1 MQKVM
6 VVEDDSTIASL
17 IRRVLEDEGFM
28 VVTSD
33 TLEGAWSGMLAEDPE
48 AALVD
53 LRLSWSDSGWDLVQR
68 IRENE
73 HFHDLPV
80 VVVTGSTGDEVVE
93 RARSLGCEYVNK
105 PFSPVSLVDRL
116 RHSMRAAGRIPQLR
130 AWRVVLMLAGY
141 RIDGTIHCAPELDR
155 FSDAWESIVRDP
167 RDYIP
172 VTGATVAADA
182 GGGAM
187 VKDAPVVEV
196 RKDQIL
202 GAYAAR

>member
-1 MQKVM
+1 M

-17 IRRVLEDEGFM
+17 IRRVLEDDGFL

-33 TLEGAWSGMLAEDPE
+33 TLEGAWSGMLAEDPD

-80 VVVTGSTGDEVVE
+80 VVVTGATGDEIVQRTRE
-93 RARSLGCEYVNK
+93 LGCEYVNK

-116 RHSMRAAGRIPQLR
+116 RFALRSAGRIPQLR
-130 AWRVVLMLAGY
+130 PWRVVLLLDGY
-141 RIDGTIHCAPELDR
+141 RIDGTIHCPPELDR
-155 FSDAWESIVRDP
+155 FSDAWEAIVRDP
-167 RDYIP
+167 REYIP
-172 VTGATVAADA
+172 VTDAAVVGDA
-182 GGGAM
+182 GGPS

-196 RKDQIL
+196 RKDRVL
-202 GAYAAR
+202 GAFAAS